1 MKDKFPKDLKIK
13 NCDALSFLQICSLL
27 WWQSWLELRGTAA
40 IAPALRCHQN
50 GNPTPRIH
58 FKQTRQARHLEQLY
72 QQPVTNHY
80 THLQSYSFCR
90 QSRPTSNLTRS
101 GVGST
106 NYLSLGSLW
115 KTAQEKNNHCE
126 PPRNH
131 LEEQALETSSL
142 PPPGKWVGGRSHLL
156 QYILPPI
163 NIVWTDS
170 AVNS

>member
-1 MKDKFPKDLKIK
+1 M
-13 NCDALSFLQICSLL
+13 LSVFCKYVLYLL
-27 WWQSWLELRGTAA
+27 WWQSCLELRGTAA

-58 FKQTRQARHLEQLY
+58 FKQTRQARHLEPLY

-80 THLQSYSFCR
+80 THLQSYSFCTR
-90 QSRPTSNLTRS
+90 TFVSRTWE
-101 GVGST
+101 GYT
-106 NYLSLGSLW
+106 NYLSLASLW
-115 KTAQEKNNHCE
+115 KTAREKNNHCE

-156 QYILPPI
+156 HITTYYH
-163 NIVWTDS
+163 S
-170 AVNS
+170 VNWLNS